1 MFCFCYHNN
10 IVGGKSQPVFAAEIA
25 VFLGNG
31 RVQREMVG
39 DSGIRGNSAGNNG
52 KSWETAER
60 QEKDRGRQN
69 AMGNAG
75 ISIITD
81 SRSRVQREAAEKV
94 CAPAHTRAGARLR
107 QQPIPLSAECPSTA
121 KLFCLI
127 GNEVSYLTKKP
138 ETAARLQLPASEL
151 GQRDSNPRDA
161 GVKVLCLTAW
171 RWPKNLI
178 MQKESRKMRGFS
190 VASL

>member
-10 IVGGKSQPVFAAEIA
+10 IVSGKSQPVFAAEIA
-25 VFLGNG
+25 VFLGN
-31 RVQREMVG
+31 
-39 DSGIRGNSAGNNG
+39 SGIQRKRLETIWIRWNSAGNDG
-52 KSWETAER
+52 KTAER
-60 QEKDRGRQN
+60 QEKDRDGRMI
-69 AMGNAG
+69 MGNTG
-75 ISIITD
+75 ISIIAD
-81 SRSRVQREAAEKV
+81 SRSHVQREAAEKV

-107 QQPIPLSAECPSTA
+107 QQPISLSAECASTA